1 MEAEINIKSDNNI
14 QEIIKKLNN
23 ANIDELERL
32 SEQINSLIDNKV
44 EDEIKLNKA
53 KDILRLK
60 IKDEDGND
68 TGNFLEFNLGDLD
81 YLLILQDMAEADKKN
96 REYLKNQYTI
106 IDKKQDHK
114 GKKLFSSNEEAKIKA
129 TNEFYKKE
137 AEIYDMFLGKDGV
150 KKLLN
155 GRKLTLAR
163 LDEIDEI
170 IEKAILPKLQIK
182 AEDIK
187 KDIMAKYSN
196 KAKRDDVIE

>member
-1 MEAEINIKSDNNI
+1 MEAEINVKSDNNI
-14 QEIIKKLNN
+14 IQLKE
-23 ANIDELERL
+23 
-32 SEQINSLIDNKV
+32 S
-44 EDEIKLNKA
+44 
-53 KDILRLK
+53 KDVLRLK
-60 IKDEDGND
+60 IKDEKGND

-81 YLLILQDMAEADKKN
+81 YLLVLQDMMEADKKN

-106 IDKKQDHK
+106 IDKKEDHK
-114 GKKLFSSNEEAKIKA
+114 GKKLFSANEEAKIKA

-150 KKLLN
+150 EKLLN

-196 KAKRDDVIE
+196 KTKRDDVIE

>member
-1 MEAEINIKSDNNI
+1 MEAEINVKSDNEI
-14 QEIIKKLNN
+14 QLK
-23 ANIDELERL
+23 R
-32 SEQINSLIDNKV
+32 S
-44 EDEIKLNKA
+44 

-60 IKDEDGND
+60 IKDEEGNY

-81 YLLILQDMAEADKKN
+81 YLLVLQDMMEADKKN
-96 REYLKNQYTI
+96 RAYLKNQYDI
-106 IDKKQDHK
+106 IDKKEDHK
-114 GKKLFSSNEEAKIKA
+114 GKKLFSANEEAKIRA

-150 KKLLN
+150 RKLLN

-196 KAKRDDVIE
+196 KTKRDDVIE

>member
-1 MEAEINIKSDNNI
+1 MEAEINVKSDNNI
-14 QEIIKKLNN
+14 QEIIKKLN
-23 ANIDELERL
+23 IEELEEL

-44 EDEIKLNKA
+44 ENEIKLNKS

-60 IKDEDGND
+60 IKDEDGKD

-81 YLLILQDMAEADKKN
+81 YLLILQDMMEADKKN

-106 IDKKQDHK
+106 IDKKEDHK

-187 KDIMAKYSN
+187 KDIMEKYSN
-196 KAKRDDVIE
+196 KTKRDDVIE

>member
-1 MEAEINIKSDNNI
+1 MEAEINIKSDNVI
-14 QEIIKKLNN
+14 QLK
-23 ANIDELERL
+23 
-32 SEQINSLIDNKV
+32 Q
-44 EDEIKLNKA
+44 A
-53 KDILRLK
+53 KDVLRLK
-60 IKDEDGND
+60 IKDENGND

-81 YLLILQDMAEADKKN
+81 YLLVLQDMMEADKKN
-96 REYLKNQYTI
+96 RAYLKNQYDI
-106 IDKKQDHK
+106 IDKKEDHK
-114 GKKLFSSNEEAKIKA
+114 GKKLFSANEEAKIKA

>member
-1 MEAEINIKSDNNI
+1 MEAEISVKSDNNI
-14 QEIIKKLNN
+14 IQLKESK
-23 ANIDELERL
+23 E
-32 SEQINSLIDNKV
+32 
-44 EDEIKLNKA
+44 
-53 KDILRLK
+53 ILRLK
-60 IKDEDGND
+60 IRDEKGND

-81 YLLILQDMAEADKKN
+81 YLLILQDMMEADKKN

-114 GKKLFSSNEEAKIKA
+114 GKKLFSANEEAKIKA

-170 IEKAILPKLQIK
+170 IEKVILPKLQIK

>member
-1 MEAEINIKSDNNI
+1 MEAEINIKSDNVI
-14 QEIIKKLNN
+14 QLK
-23 ANIDELERL
+23 
-32 SEQINSLIDNKV
+32 Q
-44 EDEIKLNKA
+44 A
-53 KDILRLK
+53 KDVLRLK
-60 IKDEDGND
+60 IKDENGND

-81 YLLILQDMAEADKKN
+81 YLLVLQDMMEADKKN
-96 REYLKNQYTI
+96 RDYLKNQYTI
-106 IDKKQDHK
+106 IDKKEDHK

-196 KAKRDDVIE
+196 KTKRDDVIE

>member
-1 MEAEINIKSDNNI
+1 MEAEINIKSDNVI
-14 QEIIKKLNN
+14 QLK
-23 ANIDELERL
+23 
-32 SEQINSLIDNKV
+32 Q
-44 EDEIKLNKA
+44 A
-53 KDILRLK
+53 KDVLRLK
-60 IKDEDGND
+60 IKDENGND

-81 YLLILQDMAEADKKN
+81 YLLILQDMMEADKKN
-96 REYLKNQYTI
+96 RAYLKNQYDI

-155 GRKLTLAR
+155 GRKLTPAT

-196 KAKRDDVIE
+196 KTKRDDVIE

>member
-1 MEAEINIKSDNNI
+1 MEAEINIKSDNII
-14 QEIIKKLNN
+14 QLKK
-23 ANIDELERL
+23 
-32 SEQINSLIDNKV
+32 SE
-44 EDEIKLNKA
+44 
-53 KDILRLK
+53 DILRLK
-60 IKDEDGND
+60 IKDENGKN
-68 TGNFLEFNLGDLD
+68 TGNWLEFNLGDLD
-81 YLLILQDMAEADKKN
+81 YLLILQDMWEADKKN

-106 IDKKQDHK
+106 IDRKQDHK

-170 IEKAILPKLQIK
+170 IEKVIMPKLQIQG
-182 AEDIK
+182 ENIK
-187 KDIMAKYSN
+187 KNIMKKYSN

>member
-1 MEAEINIKSDNNI
+1 MMS
-14 QEIIKKLNN
+14 LNN
-23 ANIDELERL
+23 PQYVKVDDKLYKINTDFRVALECNKIAEDESIGNLERAMA
-32 SEQINSLIDNKV
+32 IIY
-44 EDEIKLNKA
+44 KLFG
-53 KDILRLK
+53 
-60 IKDEDGND
+60 EDGLDCENQ
-68 TGNFLEFNLGDLD
+68 NKQLELGMK
-81 YLLILQDMAEADKKN
+81 YLLLG
-96 REYLKNQYTI
+96 REQKSLKNDSH
-106 IDKKQDHK
+106 DKYELDFNKCI
-114 GKKLFSSNEEAKIKA
+114 GLIKA

>member
-1 MEAEINIKSDNNI
+1 MEAEINVKSDNNI
-14 QEIIKKLNN
+14 IQLKE
-23 ANIDELERL
+23 
-32 SEQINSLIDNKV
+32 S
-44 EDEIKLNKA
+44 
-53 KDILRLK
+53 KDVLRLK
-60 IKDEDGND
+60 IKDEKGND

-81 YLLILQDMAEADKKN
+81 YLLVLQDMMEADKKN

-106 IDKKQDHK
+106 IDKKEDHK

-155 GRKLTLAR
+155 GRKLTPAT

-170 IEKAILPKLQIK
+170 IEKAILPKLEIK

-187 KDIMAKYSN
+187 KNIMEKYSN
-196 KAKRDDVIE
+196 KERRDDVIE

>member
-14 QEIIKKLNN
+14 IQLK
-23 ANIDELERL
+23 
-32 SEQINSLIDNKV
+32 
-44 EDEIKLNKA
+44 KA

-81 YLLILQDMAEADKKN
+81 YLLILQDMMEADKKN

-114 GKKLFSSNEEAKIKA
+114 GKKLFSSNEEAKIEA

>member
-1 MEAEINIKSDNNI
+1 MEAEINIKSDNVI
-14 QEIIKKLNN
+14 QLK
-23 ANIDELERL
+23 
-32 SEQINSLIDNKV
+32 Q
-44 EDEIKLNKA
+44 A
-53 KDILRLK
+53 KDVLRLK
-60 IKDEDGND
+60 IKDENGND

-81 YLLILQDMAEADKKN
+81 YLLVLQDMMEADKKN
-96 REYLKNQYTI
+96 RAYLKNQYDI

-114 GKKLFSSNEEAKIKA
+114 GKKLFSANEEAKIKA
-129 TNEFYKKE
+129 TNEFFKKE

>member
-1 MEAEINIKSDNNI
+1 MEAEINVKSDNNI
-14 QEIIKKLNN
+14 IQLKE
-23 ANIDELERL
+23 
-32 SEQINSLIDNKV
+32 S
-44 EDEIKLNKA
+44 
-53 KDILRLK
+53 KDVLRLK
-60 IKDEDGND
+60 IKDEKGND

-81 YLLILQDMAEADKKN
+81 YLLVLQDMMEADKKN

-106 IDKKQDHK
+106 IDKKEDHK

>member
-1 MEAEINIKSDNNI
+1 MEAEINIKSDNNSI
-14 QEIIKKLNN
+14 QLK
-23 ANIDELERL
+23 
-32 SEQINSLIDNKV
+32 
-44 EDEIKLNKA
+44 KA
-53 KDILRLK
+53 KDVLRLK

-81 YLLILQDMAEADKKN
+81 YLLTLQEMMEADKKN

-106 IDKKQDHK
+106 IEKKQDHK
-114 GKKLFSSNEEAKIKA
+114 GKKLFSSNEEAQIKA

>member
-1 MEAEINIKSDNNI
+1 MEAEINIKSDNVI
-14 QEIIKKLNN
+14 QLK
-23 ANIDELERL
+23 
-32 SEQINSLIDNKV
+32 Q
-44 EDEIKLNKA
+44 A
-53 KDILRLK
+53 KDVLRLK
-60 IKDEDGND
+60 IKDENGND

-81 YLLILQDMAEADKKN
+81 YLLILQDMMEADKKN
-96 REYLKNQYTI
+96 RAYLQNQYAI

>member
-1 MEAEINIKSDNNI
+1 MEAEINVKSDNNI
-14 QEIIKKLNN
+14 IQLKE
-23 ANIDELERL
+23 
-32 SEQINSLIDNKV
+32 S
-44 EDEIKLNKA
+44 

-60 IKDEDGND
+60 IKDENGND

-81 YLLILQDMAEADKKN
+81 YLLVLQDMMEADKKN
-96 REYLKNQYTI
+96 RAYLQNQYTI
-106 IDKKQDHK
+106 IDKKEDHK

-129 TNEFYKKE
+129 TNEFFKKE

-187 KDIMAKYSN
+187 KDIMENYSN
-196 KAKRDDVIE
+196 KTKRDDVIE

>member
-1 MEAEINIKSDNNI
+1 MEAEINVKSENTI
-14 QEIIKKLNN
+14 QLK
-23 ANIDELERL
+23 
-32 SEQINSLIDNKV
+32 
-44 EDEIKLNKA
+44 KA

-60 IKDEDGND
+60 IKDEEGND

-81 YLLILQDMAEADKKN
+81 YLLVLQDMMESDKKN
-96 REYLKNQYTI
+96 RAYLQNQYTI

-170 IEKAILPKLQIK
+170 IEKVILPKLQIK

-187 KDIMAKYSN
+187 KGIMAKYSN
-196 KAKRDDVIE
+196 KQKRDDVIE

>member
-1 MEAEINIKSDNNI
+1 MEAEINIKSDNVI
-14 QEIIKKLNN
+14 QLK
-23 ANIDELERL
+23 
-32 SEQINSLIDNKV
+32 Q
-44 EDEIKLNKA
+44 A
-53 KDILRLK
+53 KDVLRLK
-60 IKDEDGND
+60 IKDENGND

-81 YLLILQDMAEADKKN
+81 YLLVLQDMMEADKKN
-96 REYLKNQYTI
+96 REYLKNQYII
-106 IDKKQDHK
+106 IDKKEDHK
-114 GKKLFSSNEEAKIKA
+114 GKKLFSANEEAKIKA

-196 KAKRDDVIE
+196 KTKRDDVIE

>member
-1 MEAEINIKSDNNI
+1 MEAEINVKSDNVI
-14 QEIIKKLNN
+14 QLKQ
-23 ANIDELERL
+23 
-32 SEQINSLIDNKV
+32 S
-44 EDEIKLNKA
+44 

-60 IKDEDGND
+60 IKDEKGKD
-68 TGNFLEFNLGDLD
+68 TGNYLEFNLGDLD
-81 YLLILQDMAEADKKN
+81 YLLILQDMWEQDKKN

-114 GKKLFSSNEEAKIKA
+114 GKKLFSANEEAKIKA

-137 AEIYDMFLGKDGV
+137 AEAYNMFLGKDGV

-170 IEKAILPKLQIK
+170 IEKEILPKIK
-182 AEDIK
+182 VQA
-187 KDIMAKYSN
+187 KDMKEAIMAKYS
-196 KAKRDDVIE
+196 KQQKRDDVIE

>member
-1 MEAEINIKSDNNI
+1 MEAEIKIKSDNVI
-14 QEIIKKLNN
+14 QLK
-23 ANIDELERL
+23 
-32 SEQINSLIDNKV
+32 Q
-44 EDEIKLNKA
+44 A
-53 KDILRLK
+53 KDVLRLK
-60 IKDEDGND
+60 IKDENGND
-68 TGNFLEFNLGDLD
+68 TGNSLEFNLGDLD
-81 YLLILQDMAEADKKN
+81 YLLVLQDMMEADKKN
-96 REYLKNQYTI
+96 RAYLKNQYDI
-106 IDKKQDHK
+106 IDKKEDHK

-155 GRKLTLAR
+155 GKKLTLAR

-187 KDIMAKYSN
+187 KNIMEKYSN
-196 KAKRDDVIE
+196 KTKRDDVIE

>member
-14 QEIIKKLNN
+14 IQLK
-23 ANIDELERL
+23 
-32 SEQINSLIDNKV
+32 
-44 EDEIKLNKA
+44 KA

-60 IKDEDGND
+60 IKDEDGKD
-68 TGNFLEFNLGDLD
+68 IGNFLEFNLGDLD
-81 YLLILQDMAEADKKN
+81 YLLILQDMMEADKKN

-196 KAKRDDVIE
+196 KTKRDDVIE